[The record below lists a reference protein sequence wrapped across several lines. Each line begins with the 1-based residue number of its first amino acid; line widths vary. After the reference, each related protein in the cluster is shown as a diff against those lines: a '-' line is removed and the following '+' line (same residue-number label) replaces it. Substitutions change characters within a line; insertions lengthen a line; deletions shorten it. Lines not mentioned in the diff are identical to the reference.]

1 VAAFFDAHPTVNS
14 INSAYVTNVS
24 YVYAGDMNGDGAT
37 SNDLI
42 YIPRNTSEM
51 NFQTF
56 TTGGKTFTAAAQA
69 TAFEAYIQQDDYLR
83 NHRGSYAERDAVF
96 FPMVKRID
104 LALTQDLFHRLGG
117 NRHSGQIRLDITNFG
132 NLLNQNWGVGQNIIQ
147 NKILAPA
154 GVDGTGRPLFRLATV
169 ATSSGPA
176 LISKTFQSTALSSAT
191 TGSDVYILMLSF
203 RYTFN

>member
-1 VAAFFDAHPTVNS
+1 TVAAFFDAHPTVNS

-154 GVDGTGRPLFRLATV
+154 GVDGTGRP
-169 ATSSGPA
+169 
-176 LISKTFQSTALSSAT
+176 
-191 TGSDVYILMLSF
+191 
-203 RYTFN
+203 